1 MNKKEQDRLYYLLHA
16 EEIKEKRR
24 KRYQQNKE
32 KELQKIREYSEKHKE
47 EITAYQQ
54 LYREKNAERLK
65 EYKDKYYNAM
75 HGRAVRLANHYKR
88 EDRKHN
94 RGESTLT
101 PEWIIDNIFSSKC
114 VYCGESDWHKLGCDR
129 KDNSLPH
136 TEDNVV
142 PCCFEC
148 NRKKGTMSYDEYIKR
163 VHDE

>member
-1 MNKKEQDRLYYLLHA
+1 MDKKEQDRLYYLLHA

-65 EYKDKYYNAM
+65 EYKDNYYND
-75 HGRAVRLANHYKR
+75 YKR

-163 VHDE
+163 VHDK